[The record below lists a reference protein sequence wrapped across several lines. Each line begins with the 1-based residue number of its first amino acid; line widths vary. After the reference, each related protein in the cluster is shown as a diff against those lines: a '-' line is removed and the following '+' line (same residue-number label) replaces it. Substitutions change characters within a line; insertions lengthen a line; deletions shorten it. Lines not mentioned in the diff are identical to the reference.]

1 MAGRTLILAHG
12 WRLECPRGELESL
25 VREWVRPAVRAVPRA
40 IASRLG
46 PCRFLLRD
54 RFSNPE
60 LSALWVLSEDRLA
73 VELATE
79 GFEPHDVAME
89 CLLCLGEA
97 LWQRVR
103 RLKRDRWLELLRVEI
118 DAGVN
123 GDIDEDARSA
133 KRRLLL
139 SPASARN
146 PLRLKRYASISFA
159 GTAAEYVHCLWH
171 DVSAR
176 AEAGHLPTEW
186 LRRRLE
192 LFARWFPPDRGYRL
206 FARARKRASD
216 AHA

>member
-1 MAGRTLILAHG
+1 MAF
-12 WRLECPRGELESL
+12 
-25 VREWVRPAVRAVPRA
+25 
-40 IASRLG
+40 RLG

-54 RFSNPE
+54 RFSNAD
-60 LSALWVLSEDRLA
+60 LSAQWVLSEERLS

-79 GFEPHDVAME
+79 GVEPHDVAME

-103 RLKRDRWLELLRVEI
+103 RPERDGWLELLRMEI
-118 DAGVN
+118 DAGVD
-123 GDIDEDARSA
+123 GDIDEDAWSA

-171 DVSAR
+171 DVSVTAG
-176 AEAGHLPTEW
+176 AGHLPAEW

-192 LFARWFPPDRGYRL
+192 LFARWFPADRGYRL
-206 FARARKRASD
+206 FARVRKRAPD
-216 AHA
+216 ARD